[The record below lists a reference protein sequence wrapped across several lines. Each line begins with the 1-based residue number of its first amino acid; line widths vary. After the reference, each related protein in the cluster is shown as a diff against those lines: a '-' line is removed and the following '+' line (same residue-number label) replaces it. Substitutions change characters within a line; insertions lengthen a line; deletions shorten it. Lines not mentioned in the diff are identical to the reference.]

1 METKIISLDPNEFT
15 KLDLAEAVRL
25 MQSGEIIGFPT
36 ETVYGLGASI
46 QNPASLKKI
55 FLAKGR
61 PIDNPLIVHISHM
74 DMLPALVKEIPEK
87 VLALC
92 DRYWPGPL
100 TILFKKSEAV
110 SDLVTA
116 GLTTVAIR
124 MPANK
129 IARTL
134 IKVLD
139 EPIAA
144 PSANSSGKPS
154 PTSAIH
160 VYNDLKGKI
169 PLILD
174 GGSCDYGVE
183 STVIDIHSDPPQILR
198 PGGITLEELQQ
209 VIPNIQ
215 VYGKNQK
222 DEALEKKPSTPGLK
236 YTHYSPNAPVI
247 LLTGTNEEIQR
258 KLQKTYLQYKET
270 QSKIGIIHT
279 HKTIDL
285 PILIS
290 QDRDTL
296 VLPLGLNEN
305 KLIDSQDFNAALIQQ
320 GLFAKL
326 REMDMENVDVI
337 IVEAISEKKEGLAVM
352 NRLQK
357 AAFKII

>member
-1 METKIISLDPNEFT
+1 METKIISLDPTGFT
-15 KLDLAEAVRL
+15 RLDLEEAVYL
-25 MQSGEIIGFPT
+25 MQNGEIIGFPT

-46 QNPASLKKI
+46 LNPESLKKI
-55 FLAKGR
+55 YLAKGR
-61 PIDNPLIVHISHM
+61 PMDNPLIVHISHM
-74 DMLPALVKEIPEK
+74 DMLPALVKQIPERISI
-87 VLALC
+87 LC

-100 TILFKKSEAV
+100 TILFEKSELV

-116 GLTTVAIR
+116 GLSTVAIR
-124 MPANK
+124 MPANE
-129 IARTL
+129 IARAL
-134 IKVLD
+134 IRELG

-154 PTSAIH
+154 PTTAMH
-160 VYNDLKGKI
+160 VFNDLKGII

-183 STVIDIHSDPPQILR
+183 STVIDVHSNPPLILR
-198 PGGITLEELQQ
+198 PGGITLEELQE
-209 VIPNIQ
+209 VLPNIQ

-222 DEALEKKPSTPGLK
+222 DKALEEKPSTPGLK

-247 LLTGTNEEIQR
+247 LLTGTNEEIQA
-258 KLQKTYLQYKET
+258 KLQKTYLQYKEN

-279 HKTIDL
+279 HKTIEL

-290 QDRDTL
+290 QDQDTY
-296 VLPLGLNEN
+296 VHSLGINKNE
-305 KLIDSQDFNAALIQQ
+305 LIDSQDFNAALIQQ

-357 AAFKII
+357 AAFKIL